1 MQVLAPN
8 WQVRKTELN
17 FWKNYFTD
25 RKKFFFFLKKKTYLF
40 THGVNLSILL
50 GVFQK
55 KEGLAKFQFLEGGW
69 WERGGDIKHE
79 IFNDKKVYKQK
90 YFSVI

>member
-1 MQVLAPN
+1 M
-8 WQVRKTELN
+8 
-17 FWKNYFTD
+17 
-25 RKKFFFFLKKKTYLF
+25 
-40 THGVNLSILL
+40 NLSILL